1 MNSSPRCDWLRLSLP
16 PTKNEAINMAEHR
29 EGTRTWDLPLL
40 FPGFQHFQYCYGQHS
55 SPPPQPD
62 KISWSNLWFCAEFQI
77 QTKRMQYRTDIIRRL
92 CCLIF
97 FCCYVWSFLVSDVL
111 ENYISCSELGATPW
125 REPAIRA
132 CPPHPPPWCCN
143 IWFPVVV
150 EVMDVKKT

>member
-92 CCLIF
+92 CRL
-97 FCCYVWSFLVSDVL
+97 SFLLLRVILFS
-111 ENYISCSELGATPW
+111 SRRLGKLFFLFRTW
-125 REPAIRA
+125 RNSLKRTS
-132 CPPHPPPWCCN
+132 HPCLSAPPWCCN

>member
-1 MNSSPRCDWLRLSLP
+1 MWLVTPLP
-16 PTKNEAINMAEHR
+16 PSNQKWSHKYGRTSRRDKNMGSPTAFPRLPTFSILL
-29 EGTRTWDLPLL
+29 RTTLL
-40 FPGFQHFQYCYGQHS
+40 S

-92 CCLIF
+92 CCL
-97 FCCYVWSFLVSDVL
+97 SFLLLRVILFSFRR
-111 ENYISCSELGATPW
+111 LGKLYFLFRTW
-125 REPAIRA
+125 RNSLKRTS
-132 CPPHPPPWCCN
+132 HPCLSAPPWCCN